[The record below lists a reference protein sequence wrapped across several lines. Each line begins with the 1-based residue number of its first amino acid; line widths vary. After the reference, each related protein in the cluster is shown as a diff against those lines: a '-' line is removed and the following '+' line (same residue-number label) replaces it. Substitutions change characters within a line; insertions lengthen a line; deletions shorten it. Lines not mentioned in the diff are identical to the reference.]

1 MIKKIIKG
9 RVQKNRRTKE
19 LIPNLKPG
27 DIALIAHEDL
37 DEIAANSLVEA
48 KVKAVINVKRF
59 STGKYPNSGPLY
71 LLENKI
77 ELIECVSDEIWDA
90 VNDGDELSI
99 IGGIIYNSSDVHL
112 AQGKLL
118 NLQDV
123 KAGIIKAKENFNP
136 QLENFIKNTIE
147 YARKELEVIFKEIDL
162 SHIKTVFKGRHCLI
176 VVRGQ
181 KYKEDLQALRSYI
194 REMKPVLI
202 GVDGGADAL
211 LENGLK
217 PNLIIGD
224 MDSVSD
230 KALKSGAEI
239 LVHAYSN
246 GKAPGVDRMKKIGI
260 SNYKVLPIFGTSED
274 VAMLVAYEKGAEL
287 IVAVGT
293 HSNVIDFLE
302 KGRQGM
308 SSTFLVRLKVGS
320 ILMDARGVNQLYKQ
334 KFKLKYFIALVA
346 AALIPLI
353 VVFIIS
359 PLAFQFAR
367 LLYLRLRLMLQV

>member
-1 MIKKIIKG
+1 MKKSTIKG
-9 RVQKNRRTKE
+9 RVLKNRRTKD

-37 DEIAANSLVEA
+37 DEIAAKSLVEA
-48 KVKAVINVKRF
+48 KVKAVINVQRS
-59 STGKYPNSGPLY
+59 STGKYPNPGPLN
-71 LLENKI
+71 LLENKVT
-77 ELIECVSDEIWDA
+77 LIECVNGEIWDA
-90 VNDGDELSI
+90 VNDGDEISI
-99 IGGIIYNSSDVHL
+99 IGDRIYNSSGIQL
-112 AQGKLL
+112 TQGKLL

-123 KAGIIKAKENFNP
+123 KIALKKAEENFNP

-147 YARKELEVIFKEIDL
+147 YAKEELEVIFKEIDL
-162 SHIKTVFKGRHCLI
+162 SHIQTIFKERHCLI

-194 REMKPVLI
+194 REMKPILI

-239 LVHAYSN
+239 IIHAYSDGN
-246 GKAPGVDRMKKIGI
+246 APGIDRMKKLDI
-260 SNYKVLPIFGTSED
+260 SNYKILPVFGTSED
-274 VAMLVAYEKGAEL
+274 VAMLMAYEKGAEL

-308 SSTFLVRLKVGS
+308 SSTFLVRLKIGP

-334 KFKLKYFIALVA
+334 KFKLKYLLAMVT
-346 AALIPLI
+346 AALIPLLI
-353 VVFIIS
+353 VFIIS
-359 PLAFQFAR
+359 PPTFQFVR
-367 LLYLRLRLMLQV
+367 LLYLRLRLILQV

>member
-1 MIKKIIKG
+1 MKNTIKG
-9 RVQKNRRTKE
+9 RVLKNRRTKE
-19 LIPNLKPG
+19 LVPNLKPG

-37 DEIAANSLVEA
+37 DEIAANSLIEA
-48 KVKAVINVKRF
+48 KVKAVINVKRS
-59 STGKYPNSGPLY
+59 STGKYPNPGPLN
-71 LLENKI
+71 LLEKGI
-77 ELIECVSDEIWDA
+77 AIIECVNDEIWDT
-90 VNDGDELSI
+90 VDDGDEISI
-99 IGGIIYNSSDVHL
+99 IGGTIYNSSGGHL
-112 AQGKLL
+112 TQGKLL
-118 NLQDV
+118 NLQGV
-123 KAGIIKAKENFNP
+123 KAALKKAKENFNP
-136 QLENFIKNTIE
+136 QLEKFIKNTIE
-147 YARKELEVIFKEIDL
+147 YAKSELEVIFKEIDL
-162 SHIKTVFKGRHCLI
+162 SHIQTAFKGKHCLI

-230 KALKSGAEI
+230 KALKCGAEI
-239 LVHAYSN
+239 VVHAYRN
-246 GKAPGVDRMKKIGI
+246 GKAPGIDRMKNLGI
-260 SNYKVLPIFGTSED
+260 SNYKVLPTFGTSED

-308 SSTFLVRLKVGS
+308 SSTFLVRLKIGS

-334 KFKLKYFIALVA
+334 KFKLKYFAAMVM
-346 AALIPLI
+346 AALIPLFI
-353 VVFIIS
+353 VFIIS
-359 PLAFQFAR
+359 PPAFQFVR
-367 LLYLRLRLMLQV
+367 LLYLRLRLILQV

>member
-1 MIKKIIKG
+1 MKKNTIKG
-9 RVQKNRRTKE
+9 RVLKNRRTKE
-19 LIPNLKPG
+19 LVPNLKPG

-37 DEIAANSLVEA
+37 DEIAANSLIGA
-48 KVKAVINVKRF
+48 KVKTVINVRRF
-59 STGKYPNSGPLY
+59 STGKYPNPGPLN

-77 ELIECVSDEIWDA
+77 SLIECVKDEIWDA
-90 VNDGDELSI
+90 VNDGDEISI
-99 IGGIIYNSSDVHL
+99 IGGTIYNNSGFHL

-123 KAGIIKAKENFNP
+123 KAAFKKARENFNP

-147 YARKELEVIFKEIDL
+147 YAKRELEVIFKEIDL
-162 SHIKTVFKGRHCLI
+162 SHIQTTFKGRHCLI

-181 KYKEDLQALRSYI
+181 KYKEDLHALRSYI

-239 LVHAYSN
+239 VVHAYSD
-246 GKAPGVDRMKKIGI
+246 GKAPGIDRIKKLGV

-308 SSTFLVRLKVGS
+308 SSTFLVRLKIGS

-334 KFKLKYFIALVA
+334 KFRLKYLIAMA
-346 AALIPLI
+346 AAAFIPLL

-359 PLAFQFAR
+359 PPAFQFAR
-367 LLYLRLRLMLQV
+367 LLYLRLRLILQV